1 MRSVTNRPRASLG
14 RVLDDLGAT
23 LLELVDGDADRPVEI
38 GGVVIHDPV
47 DEPVLPSN
55 ALVLGVGLQEPSLI
69 TWALRDLGRQQAA
82 GLVVRAPVPTDASIT
97 EAVAE
102 SGVVL
107 LGLTRGASWDQLA
120 VLLRSL
126 LAEGDV
132 GVAEPETLG
141 GMPSGDLFALA
152 NATAALLDAPV
163 TIEDRNSRV
172 LAFSGRQDEADTA
185 RVETVLGRQVPQR
198 YSRLL
203 AELGIFRELHRTD
216 RPVHVPPL
224 PITAT
229 EFTIPRVA
237 VAVRAGDEILGS
249 IWAAV
254 RDPLTDERTQAL
266 CDAAKLVALH
276 MLRIRAGA
284 DVERRLRADLV
295 STALEGGA
303 GAREALDRLGLAD
316 QPLVVLAMAVRVRR
330 DAVSSASRVTVD
342 SGVGGDPGLG
352 SESRPTVARA
362 VPRASGAP
370 AEAAGSEPRFPAAR
384 AVPHVGGVSAE
395 DGGPGAANLGRGR
408 RRGGAAGGSRA
419 ARQISGDVAGHG
431 IVSRFGLEALGGE
444 AGLESLVGEAGL
456 ATERQ
461 RLADAFAMH
470 LGAVHPRS
478 AAALVGDVAYA
489 LLPVRADREDGE
501 QRAVRIAKDFLD
513 RIGDRVTATVGVG
526 PVVRESARLPHARA
540 GADRALRVLR
550 TGTQRVARL
559 ADVHVETLLLEL
571 RDLIEARGD
580 QPTGPIA
587 RLVAY
592 DREHNT
598 SLVETLRA
606 WLDAFGDV
614 MTAAAAVYVH
624 PNTFRYRLRRLA
636 EVADLDLADPETRFA
651 AMLQL
656 RVVSPPRP
664 NRA

>member
-1 MRSVTNRPRASLG
+1 MTNRPRASLG

-23 LLELVDGDADRPVEI
+23 LLELVHGDPDQPLEL
-38 GGVVIHDPV
+38 GGVVTHDPL
-47 DEPVLPSN
+47 DEPVLPRH
-55 ALVLGVGLQEPSLI
+55 ALVLGVGLQEPTLI
-69 TWALRDLGRQQAA
+69 AWVLRDLGRQQAA
-82 GLVVRAPVPTDASIT
+82 GLVVRSPIAPDPAIT

-102 SGVVL
+102 SGVAL

-152 NATAALLDAPV
+152 NAAAALLDAPI
-163 TIEDRNSRV
+163 TIEDRSSRV
-172 LAFSGRQDEADTA
+172 LAFSGRQDEADIA
-185 RVETVLGRQVPQR
+185 RVETVLGRQVPER

-203 AELGIFRELHRTD
+203 HERGVFRDLYRSD
-216 RPVHVPPL
+216 RPVHIPPL
-224 PITAT
+224 PITSK
-229 EFTIPRVA
+229 EFTLPRVA

-254 RDPLTDERTQAL
+254 RDPLSEERTQAL

-303 GAREALDRLGLAD
+303 GARDALDRLGLAD
-316 QPLVVLAMAVRVRR
+316 QPVVVLA
-330 DAVSSASRVTVD
+330 
-342 SGVGGDPGLG
+342 L
-352 SESRPTVARA
+352 A
-362 VPRASGAP
+362 VP
-370 AEAAGSEPRFPAAR
+370 
-384 AVPHVGGVSAE
+384 VS
-395 DGGPGAANLGRGR
+395 D
-408 RRGGAAGGSRA
+408 
-419 ARQISGDVAGHG
+419 
-431 IVSRFGLEALGGE
+431 
-444 AGLESLVGEAGL
+444 SLTGEAGL

-478 AAALVGDVAYA
+478 AAALVGDVAYG
-489 LLPVRADREDGE
+489 LIPVRPDRSSDGE
-501 QRAVRIAKDFLD
+501 ESAVRIAKDFLD
-513 RIGDRVTATVGVG
+513 RIGDRVTATIGVG
-526 PVVRESARLPHARA
+526 PVVLETARLPHARA

-550 TGTQRVARL
+550 TNRGTQRIARL
-559 ADVHVETLLLEL
+559 ADVHVESLLLEL

-587 RLVAY
+587 RLIAY
-592 DREHNT
+592 DHEHN
-598 SLVETLRA
+598 SNLVETLRA

-614 MTAAAAVYVH
+614 IAAAAAVYVH

-636 EVADLDLADPETRFA
+636 EVGALDLDDPEARFA

-656 RVVSPPRP
+656 RVVTPARRP
-664 NRA
+664 AAGSDRA

>member
-1 MRSVTNRPRASLG
+1 
-14 RVLDDLGAT
+14 
-23 LLELVDGDADRPVEI
+23 
-38 GGVVIHDPV
+38 
-47 DEPVLPSN
+47 
-55 ALVLGVGLQEPSLI
+55 
-69 TWALRDLGRQQAA
+69 
-82 GLVVRAPVPTDASIT
+82 
-97 EAVAE
+97 
-102 SGVVL
+102 
-107 LGLTRGASWDQLA
+107 
-120 VLLRSL
+120 
-126 LAEGDV
+126 
-132 GVAEPETLG
+132 
-141 GMPSGDLFALA
+141 MPSGDLFALA

-172 LAFSGRQDEADTA
+172 LAFSGRQDEADIA

-216 RPVHVPPL
+216 LPVHVPPL
-224 PITAT
+224 PITEN

-254 RDPLTDERTQAL
+254 RDPLTAERTQAL

-303 GAREALDRLGLAD
+303 GARDALDRLGLAD
-316 QPLVVLAMAVRVRR
+316 QPVVVLALAVRVRR
-330 DAVSSASRVTVD
+330 TAEDRGGRERHSPGLQTGGRTVPPGDQSRV
-342 SGVGGDPGLG
+342 G
-352 SESRPTVARA
+352 SARN
-362 VPRASGAP
+362 G
-370 AEAAGSEPRFPAAR
+370 
-384 AVPHVGGVSAE
+384 SAE
-395 DGGPGAANLGRGR
+395 PA
-408 RRGGAAGGSRA
+408 
-419 ARQISGDVAGHG
+419 Q
-431 IVSRFGLEALGGE
+431 
-444 AGLESLVGEAGL
+444 ESLVGEAGL

-478 AAALVGDVAYA
+478 AAALVGDVAYG
-489 LLPVRADREDGE
+489 LLPVRADRGDGE
-501 QRAVRIAKDFLD
+501 ERAVRIAKDFLD

-526 PVVRESARLPHARA
+526 PVVRETARLPHARA

-550 TGTQRVARL
+550 TGSQRVARL

-592 DREHNT
+592 DRDHNT
-598 SLVETLRA
+598 NLVETLRA

-656 RVVSPPRP
+656 RVVTPPRP
-664 NRA
+664 GRSS

>member
-23 LLELVDGDADRPVEI
+23 LLELVDGNADRPVEI
-38 GGVVIHDPV
+38 GGVVINDPV

-69 TWALRDLGRQQAA
+69 AWALRDLGRQQAA
-82 GLVVRAPVPTDASIT
+82 GLVVRAPVPRDASIR

-102 SGVVL
+102 SGVAL

-163 TIEDRNSRV
+163 TIEDRSSRV

-229 EFTIPRVA
+229 ESTIPRVA

-303 GAREALDRLGLAD
+303 GARDALDRLGLAD
-316 QPLVVLAMAVRVRR
+316 QPVVVLALAVRVRR
-330 DAVSSASRVTVD
+330 ATDDRDDPPTRARRATADSRET
-342 SGVGGDPGLG
+342 G
-352 SESRPTVARA
+352 
-362 VPRASGAP
+362 
-370 AEAAGSEPRFPAAR
+370 EAA
-384 AVPHVGGVSAE
+384 
-395 DGGPGAANLGRGR
+395 
-408 RRGGAAGGSRA
+408 
-419 ARQISGDVAGHG
+419 Q
-431 IVSRFGLEALGGE
+431 
-444 AGLESLVGEAGL
+444 ESLVGEAGL

-478 AAALVGDVAYA
+478 AAALVGDVAYG

-501 QRAVRIAKDFLD
+501 ERAVRIAKDFLD
-513 RIGDRVTATVGVG
+513 RIGDRVTVTVGVG
-526 PVVRESARLPHARA
+526 PVVRETARLPHARA

-550 TGTQRVARL
+550 TGSQRVARL

-614 MTAAAAVYVH
+614 IAAAAAVYVH

-636 EVADLDLADPETRFA
+636 EVADLDLADPDTRFA

-656 RVVSPPRP
+656 RVVTPPRS
-664 NRA
+664 NQA

>member
-1 MRSVTNRPRASLG
+1 MTNRPRASLG

-23 LLELVDGDADRPVEI
+23 LLELVHGDPDVPLEI
-38 GGVVIHDPV
+38 GGVVTHDPL
-47 DEPVLPSN
+47 DEPVLPRH

-69 TWALRDLGRQQAA
+69 SWVLRDLGRQQAA
-82 GLVVRAPVPTDASIT
+82 GLVVRSPIAAHTSIT

-102 SGVVL
+102 SGVAL

-132 GVAEPETLG
+132 GIAEPETLG

-152 NATAALLDAPV
+152 NAAAALLDAPV
-163 TIEDRNSRV
+163 TIEDRSSRV
-172 LAFSGRQDEADTA
+172 LAFSGRQDEADVA

-203 AELGIFRELHRTD
+203 SERGVFRELYRSD

-224 PITAT
+224 PITSK

-254 RDPLTDERTQAL
+254 REPLSEERTQAL

-303 GAREALDRLGLAD
+303 GARDALDRLGLAD
-316 QPLVVLAMAVRVRR
+316 QPVVVLA
-330 DAVSSASRVTVD
+330 VSMLTS
-342 SGVGGDPGLG
+342 
-352 SESRPTVARA
+352 
-362 VPRASGAP
+362 
-370 AEAAGSEPRFPAAR
+370 
-384 AVPHVGGVSAE
+384 PHHS
-395 DGGPGAANLGRGR
+395 GPGAAP
-408 RRGGAAGGSRA
+408 GSDTLA
-419 ARQISGDVAGHG
+419 
-431 IVSRFGLEALGGE
+431 
-444 AGLESLVGEAGL
+444 GEAGL

-478 AAALVGDVAYA
+478 AAALVGDIAYG
-489 LLPVRADREDGE
+489 LVPVRADRSDGE
-501 QRAVRIAKDFLD
+501 EIAVRIAKDFLD
-513 RIGDRVTATVGVG
+513 RIGDRVSATIGVG
-526 PVVRESARLPHARA
+526 PVVQETARLPHARA

-550 TGTQRVARL
+550 TGRGSQRIARL
-559 ADVHVETLLLEL
+559 ADVHVESLLLEL

-587 RLVAY
+587 RLISY
-592 DREHNT
+592 DREHN
-598 SLVETLRA
+598 SNLVETLRA

-614 MTAAAAVYVH
+614 IAAAGAVYVH

-636 EVADLDLADPETRFA
+636 EVGALDLDDPEARFA

-656 RVVSPPRP
+656 RVVNPPRRP
-664 NRA
+664 TVATAPPER